1 MKNLLKTLES
11 FLGKWLLLFLHWTN
25 RWSVEGEEHYQT
37 LVDGGQ
43 SFIFACWHGVMLAPF
58 VWCSGN
64 EFYALAG
71 LHKDAELIAKIGK
84 RMGWKMLRGSSSE
97 GGKAVYQDIV
107 SLLNKPGNVFALT
120 PDGPKGP
127 AKIPKPGTIRAAQK
141 TGVKIIPVAAQA
153 SRRWAFTNWDTY
165 YVAKPFGK
173 ISLIFGEPIVLSPDE
188 EFASCVGRL
197 KQALDAVEQTANE
210 RTDG

>member
-1 MKNLLKTLES
+1 LKKILQTLES
-11 FLGKWLLLFLHWTN
+11 FLGKWLLLFLHRTN
-25 RWSVEGEEHYQT
+25 SWSVEGEEHYKT
-37 LVDGGQ
+37 LLDDGQ

-58 VWCSGN
+58 VWFTGSG
-64 EFYALAG
+64 FHALAG

-84 RMGWKMLRGSSSE
+84 RLGWKMLRGSSSE

-141 TGVKIIPVAAQA
+141 TGVKIVPTAAQA
-153 SRRWAFTNWDTY
+153 SRRWEFTNWDTY

-173 ISLIFGEPIVLSPDE
+173 ISLIFGEPVILSSDE
-188 EFASCVGRL
+188 EFDTCVERL
-197 KQALDAVEQTANE
+197 KQALDSVEKTAND
-210 RTDG
+210 RLVG